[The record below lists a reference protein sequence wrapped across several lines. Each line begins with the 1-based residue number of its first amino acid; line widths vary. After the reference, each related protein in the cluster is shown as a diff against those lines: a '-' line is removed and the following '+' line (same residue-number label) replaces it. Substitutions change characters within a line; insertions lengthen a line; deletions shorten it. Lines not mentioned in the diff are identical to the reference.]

1 MKFLM
6 LVCRDESIPFTTED
20 IGAEVEAWAS
30 EMEERGVRLQGAVF
44 APVSATA
51 TVSVR
56 DGETRV
62 DRGPRV
68 EMDVPAAGFNLLECA
83 DLDEAI
89 EASAQHPMARFG
101 VLELR
106 PFADG

>member
-1 MKFLM
+1 MKFMM
-6 LVCRDESIPFTTED
+6 LVYRVEAIPFTTKD
-20 IGAEVEAWAS
+20 IGREVEAWAS
-30 EMEERGVRLQGAVF
+30 EMEERGIRLQGAVF

-56 DGETRV
+56 GGETQI

-68 EMDVPAAGFNLLECA
+68 ETAAPAGFNLLECA
-83 DLDEAI
+83 DVDEAI
-89 EASAQHPMARFG
+89 DVSAKHPMARFG
-101 VLELR
+101 LLELR